1 MNALKKLF
9 SARRLA
15 LAAWIGLTAVSLQ
28 GYAQAM
34 REVLGG
40 GDQVKITV
48 FRYPDLTTEGRL
60 TEEGRIT
67 VPLVG
72 EVDLNGKTPDEA
84 GKYIAE
90 RYKQGKFLVNPQV
103 GVSVMQTR
111 SRQVSV
117 LGLVSKPGR
126 YPLEGASAKLSD
138 VIALAG
144 GLQPTASDT
153 VTVQTN
159 RNGKTEKFDVD
170 LPSIM
175 QGGDQAKN
183 IELQNGDTI
192 FVNRAPVFY
201 IYGEVQRAGAY
212 RVEPGMTVMQAI
224 SLAGGLTPRGTDR
237 RPQMR
242 RKAGPTDWKE
252 GTVSLTEH
260 VRADD
265 VIHIRESLF

>member
-1 MNALKKLF
+1 MKFSKLI
-9 SARRLA
+9 AA
-15 LAAWIGLTAVSLQ
+15 AAWLAAAAVSLP
-28 GYAQAM
+28 GYAQSM
-34 REVLGG
+34 KETLGA
-40 GDQVKITV
+40 GDAVKITV
-48 FRYPDLTTEGRL
+48 LRYPDMSTEGRL
-60 TEEGRIT
+60 SEDGRIT

-72 EVDLNGKTPDEA
+72 DVQLTGKTPDEA
-84 GKYIAE
+84 GKLIAE
-90 RYKQGKFLVNPQV
+90 RFKEGKFLVNPQV
-103 GVSVMQTR
+103 TVSVLQTR

-117 LGLVSKPGR
+117 LGLVAKPGR
-126 YPLEGASAKLSD
+126 YPLESASAKVSD

-159 RNGKTEKFDVD
+159 RNGKVEKFDVD
-170 LPSIM
+170 LPTLM

-224 SLAGGLTPRGTDR
+224 SLAGGLTTRGTDR
-237 RPQMR
+237 RPQLR
-242 RKAGPTDWKE
+242 RKAGSEWKE
-252 GTVSLTEH
+252 GTVNLQEQ
-260 VRADD
+260 VKPED
-265 VIHIRESLF
+265 VIQIKESWF